1 MHIFAVLRKRVNF
14 LASDCNIIFVDRP
27 LLLVHHHSVSKL
39 MQGHV
44 LVCMDI
50 PRQCMKVLYI
60 VYRIIEMEYVIPVLT
75 WSDLQ

>member
-1 MHIFAVLRKRVNF
+1 MNF
-14 LASDCNIIFVDRP
+14 LASDCNIIFVGRP

-44 LVCMDI
+44 LVCMNI
-50 PRQCMKVLYI
+50 SRQSMEVLYII
-60 VYRIIEMEYVIPVLT
+60 VYRINEIEYVGPVLT